1 MKKFIIL
8 FSSALLCFATFFF
21 INPIYASENSNYR
34 YLALKPFVESD
45 NLSISYNF
53 DLSSFDNIITEF
65 DNHSYTFSSTA
76 PYDCIFLR
84 GTTRFSYVSSLSRNG
99 DLYSFTT
106 STGSSI
112 PFCNSSGVAYF
123 SASNILIKSTHKL
136 YQDFINGDKFLNT
149 LFTELSTNEYDN
161 LLLQYN
167 LLLDS
172 YSKTSYFVNCIY
184 RVKFSNL
191 DNSKSLQKDYSY
203 FDFQNLKGVI
213 LNQTSFSIDLYTF
226 LFDNKFKYSDG
237 TSVLISN
244 VSYYSVN
251 AYYNLEAVS
260 TSFDYLNTGFT
271 FKRSD
276 SVNLILDAF
285 NNSYY
290 LNEISN
296 PFTFYAYNLT
306 NLKSGVELRLTENS
320 SITSLK
326 YGYYYSF
333 VTNNDWQ
340 SGYNQGLID
349 SNKKQNEIVLSKDN
363 TINDLKKQIDTLNDT
378 LNGYRNNEYSFE
390 SLFWGIGSIPFGVL
404 SQILNFEL
412 MGINLFGLVSGLL
425 TAILLI
431 WLIKRFFL

>member
-1 MKKFIIL
+1 MKKIL
-8 FSSALLCFATFFF
+8 IFLSSALLCFATFFMF
-21 INPIYASENSNYR
+21 NSIYASENSNYR
-34 YLALKPFVESD
+34 YLTLKSFVDSD
-45 NLSISYNF
+45 ILTNLYNIDF
-53 DLSSFDNIITEF
+53 SSFDDIETEF
-65 DNHSYTFSSTA
+65 DEHSYTFNSSQ
-76 PYDCIFLR
+76 PYDCLLLYGNRVNF
-84 GTTRFSYVSSLSRNG
+84 VSSLEYDGNTYHFVRS
-99 DLYSFTT
+99 T
-106 STGSSI
+106 SA
-112 PFCNSSGVAYF
+112 FVLVNSNKQANF
-123 SASNILIKSTHKL
+123 ACSNILIKSTHKL
-136 YQDFINGDKFLNT
+136 YQDFINGDKLLNT
-149 LFTELSTNEYDN
+149 IFTELSNNEYDK
-161 LLLQYN
+161 LLSQYN

-172 YSKTSYFVNCIY
+172 YSKTSYFVNCTY
-184 RVKFSNL
+184 RIKFSNL
-191 DNSKSLQKDYSY
+191 DDSKSLQKDYSF

-213 LNQTSFSIDLYTF
+213 LNQTSFSIDLYSF
-226 LFDNKFKYSDG
+226 LFDNNFKYSDG
-237 TSVLISN
+237 SSVLISN
-244 VSYYSVN
+244 VSYYSIN
-251 AYYNLEAVS
+251 AFYNLQAET

-271 FKRSD
+271 FKSSN

-285 NNSYY
+285 NTSYY

-306 NLKSGVELRLTENS
+306 NLKSGVELRLTEHS
-320 SITSLK
+320 SILSLK

-349 SNKKQNEIVLSKDN
+349 SNKKQNEIILSKEN
-363 TINDLKKQIDTLNDT
+363 TINDLKNQIDTLNDT

-404 SQILNFEL
+404 SQILNFNL

>member
-1 MKKFIIL
+1 MKKILIL
-8 FSSALLCFATFFF
+8 FSTLCTFIVMFF
-21 INPIYASENSNYR
+21 VSFNLSASENSNYR
-34 YLALKPFVESD
+34 YLILKPFVENDSFT
-45 NLSISYNF
+45 SSYNVDFSLF
-53 DLSSFDNIITEF
+53 DDIEIEF
-65 DNHSYTFSSTA
+65 ENHSYTFDSSSNE
-76 PYDCIFLR
+76 CILLR
-84 GTTRFSYVSSLSRNG
+84 GSTRFYIPDSLDYNGQFFSWLVGTSRYN
-99 DLYSFTT
+99 L
-106 STGSSI
+106 
-112 PFCNSSGVAYF
+112 CNSVGVFYF
-123 SASNILIKSTHKL
+123 LSSNILIKSSHKM

-149 LFTELSTNEYDN
+149 IFTELPSNEYDS
-161 LLLQYN
+161 LLYQYN

-172 YSKTSYFVNCIY
+172 YSKTSYFVNCTY
-184 RVKFSNL
+184 RIKFSNL
-191 DNSKSLQKDYSY
+191 DNTKSLQKDYSY

-213 LNQTSFSIDLYTF
+213 LNQTSFSIDLYSF
-226 LFDNKFKYSDG
+226 LFDNGFKYNDNS
-237 TSVLISN
+237 SVLVSN

-251 AYYNLEAVS
+251 AFYNLDLES

-276 SVNLILDAF
+276 SVNLVLDAF
-285 NNSYY
+285 NTSYY

-296 PFTFYAYNLT
+296 PYTFYAYNLT

-320 SITSLK
+320 SISSLK

-349 SNKKQNEIVLSKDN
+349 SNKKVNETIVSKDSI
-363 TINDLKKQIDTLNDT
+363 INDLKKQIDSLNDT
-378 LNGYRNNEYSFE
+378 LNGYRTNEYSFE

-404 SQILNFEL
+404 SQMLNFEV
-412 MGINLFGLVSGLL
+412 MGINLFGLLSGLL